1 MERLYVCYIAILLDI
16 STAKWKPLGE
26 KIPLRAKRLPLRAK
40 GLKSPEIY
48 FIIKAQKTAKQNQIK
63 KQIIKTKNEKENVN
77 SGGKNYE
84 NNL

>member
-1 MERLYVCYIAILLDI
+1 MERLYVLFTNNLFDILTI
-16 STAKWKPLGE
+16 KWKPLGE

-48 FIIKAQKTAKQNQIK
+48 FIIKAQKTAKHTQIK
-63 KQIIKTKNEKENVN
+63 KQNIKTKNQKENVI

>member
-1 MERLYVCYIAILLDI
+1 MERLYVIFADILFDI
-16 STAKWKPLGE
+16 LTVKWKPLGE

-40 GLKSPEIY
+40 RLKLSEIY
-48 FIIKAQKTAKQNQIK
+48 FIIKAQKTAKHNQIK
-63 KQIIKTKNEKENVN
+63 KQNIKTKNQKENVI